1 MQDES
6 PMPAR
11 IEGATKQDPALCA
24 VAVRRKISRIP
35 KLAVVLGSGFGSLTA
50 LLTNS
55 IRLPYSGLPSWP
67 LGTIQGHAGELIVG
81 TLEGVPILL
90 LSGRAH
96 YYEGLSL
103 AETTF
108 PIRVLA
114 ELGIDTLLLTNA
126 AGGIADGMKPGDLMV
141 IQDHI
146 NFMGEN
152 PLRGMVPPGRER
164 FVDLTA
170 AYDPV
175 LQELL
180 LDAGKRTK
188 IPLQQGVYLAVS
200 GPSYETPAEI
210 RAFRFLGASAVGMSS
225 VPEAIVARQ
234 CEMKVAGL
242 SCITNVAAGLGG
254 KSQKVDH
261 GEVLDVGQRVAD
273 GAGRLL
279 TQFVK
284 SWAGI

>member
-1 MQDES
+1 MERN
-6 PMPAR
+6 PTA
-11 IEGATKQDPALCA
+11 CA
-24 VAVRRKISRIP
+24 KTVRRQIP
-35 KLAVVLGSGFGSLTA
+35 SIPRLAVVLGSGFGSLAA
-50 LLTNS
+50 LLADRIS
-55 IRLPYSGLPSWP
+55 IPYSGLPGWP
-67 LGTIQGHAGELIVG
+67 RGTVYGHAGELITG
-81 TLEGVPILL
+81 SLDGVPILL

-96 YYEGLSL
+96 FYEGLSL

-152 PLRGMVPPGRER
+152 PLRGPVEFGRER

-170 AYDPV
+170 AYDPM
-175 LQELL
+175 LRDLL
-180 LDAGKRTK
+180 LAAGKRARV
-188 IPLQQGVYLAVS
+188 PLQQGVYLAVS

-210 RAFRFLGASAVGMSS
+210 RAFRLLGASAVGMSS

-234 CEMKVAGL
+234 CGIKVAGL

-254 KSQKVDH
+254 KSQTVDH
-261 GEVLDVGQRVAD
+261 LEVLDVGRRFAD
-273 GAGRLL
+273 RAGRLL
-279 TQFVK
+279 VQFVK
-284 SWAGI
+284 SWARI